1 MIELTA
7 VDYIAKRGGF
17 EIVYEMLST
26 SKKRRV
32 RVKTFI
38 KKDESIQSI
47 ESLFR
52 MADWGEREMYDMYG
66 VKVINHPNLKRI
78 LLPDDWQGHPLLKT
92 YPLHGD
98 EAASWYEV
106 DKIFGKNARDTIG
119 PELRDSACVDRYDT
133 TRFARL
139 GHEVDKGVPVSEG
152 NEPDTPIRYQEEGG
166 VKLFGVRLVTP
177 FDEIKKREDNTMVVN
192 FGPQHP
198 SAHGQLRLILEL
210 QGEEVTKASPDV
222 GYLHRGVEK
231 MGENMIYNEFLP
243 TTDRMDYIAST
254 SNNYG
259 YALAVEKLLGIE
271 APRRAEVIR
280 TMLLELN
287 RIISHLFWLAT
298 HALDVGAM
306 SIFLYAFREREYA
319 LDLMEDYCGARLTH
333 SAVRI
338 GGVPL
343 DLPNTWIK
351 DLEKFIT
358 TLESQIPI
366 YEGLLTK
373 NRIWRMRLE
382 NVGLIPVEMA
392 KSWGVT
398 GVALRGSGVKWDLRK
413 EIPYGLYSELDF
425 D

>member
-1 MIELTA
+1 MQQSNRL
-7 VDYIAKRGGF
+7 KPFF
-17 EIVYEMLST
+17 EN
-26 SKKRRV
+26 
-32 RVKTFI
+32 
-38 KKDESIQSI
+38 
-47 ESLFR
+47 
-52 MADWGEREMYDMYG
+52 
-66 VKVINHPNLKRI
+66 INF
-78 LLPDDWQGHPLLKT
+78 
-92 YPLHGD
+92 
-98 EAASWYEV
+98 E
-106 DKIFGKNARDTIG
+106 
-119 PELRDSACVDRYDT
+119 
-133 TRFARL
+133 
-139 GHEVDKGVPVSEG
+139 
-152 NEPDTPIRYQEEGG
+152 
-166 VKLFGVRLVTP
+166 
-177 FDEIKKREDNTMVVN
+177 REDNTMVVN

-198 SAHGQLRLILEL
+198 SAHGQLRLMLEL
-210 QGEEVTKASPDV
+210 QGEEVTKAYPDV
-222 GYLHRGVEK
+222 GYLHRGIEK

-271 APRRAEVIR
+271 VPRRAEVIR

-319 LDLMEDYCGARLTH
+319 MDLMEDYCGARLTH

-343 DLPNTWIK
+343 DLPNTWLK
-351 DLEKFIT
+351 DLEKFLA

-373 NRIWRMRLE
+373 NRIWKMRLE
-382 NVGLIPVEMA
+382 NVGVLSVEMA

-398 GVALRGSGVKWDLRK
+398 GIGLRGSGVKWDLRK
-413 EIPYGLYSELDF
+413 EMPYGLYSELDF
-425 D
+425 NIPISDKCDSYGRYKCYMQEMYESSKILKQLIPMYEESDTQLMAHSPEYISCSKEEMMTQNYSLMQHFVLVTQGMRPPVGEVYVATESPKGELGFYIISDGTPYAYKLKCRAPSFWHTGLLADLLPGHQLADVVTIIGNLNIVFGEVDR